1 MTNPVNEGS
10 KLNELIEKFG
20 GWAGLALVSLAAFT
34 YQGDKAS
41 TMQAIAGLEKNIETN
56 QRAINRLQEGKVS
69 REEFKS
75 VQEQWIR
82 ETQGLRQDIRELTGA
97 LRVDVK
103 GVTKQ

>member
-1 MTNPVNEGS
+1 MSNPTNEGN
-10 KLNELIEKFG
+10 KLQDLIEKFG
-20 GWAGLALVSLAAFT
+20 GWAGLALVSLAAFM
-34 YQGDKAS
+34 YQGDKTN
-41 TMQAIAGLEKNIETN
+41 TMNAIAGLEKNIESN
-56 QRAINRLQEGKVS
+56 QRAISRLQEGKVS

-103 GVTKQ
+103 KSM